1 MTSRASPSSVALRTA
16 GLTALAMVAFAAN
29 SILCRAAL
37 GGGMIDAAS
46 FSTLRLVSGAIALLL
61 LHSMRAKPGAML
73 AGSWASATLLFLYA
87 VPFSFAYN
95 SLTTGTGAL
104 ILFGAVQATMLI
116 SALVSGERPHVVQWA
131 GLLLA
136 LGGLIY
142 MVLPGVDAPPPF
154 GSALM
159 AIAGIAWG
167 LYSLRGR
174 SATDPLGETAA
185 NFLRSVPMVLA
196 VSLFA
201 LTSVQITPTGA
212 LLAVASG
219 TLASGVGYAI
229 WYAALGG
236 LTATLGSTVQLSVP
250 VIAALGGVLFMAE
263 AVTTR
268 LMIASVLILGG
279 VMLSVLS
286 PKSRGVG

>member
-1 MTSRASPSSVALRTA
+1 
-16 GLTALAMVAFAAN
+16 
-29 SILCRAAL
+29 
-37 GGGMIDAAS
+37 
-46 FSTLRLVSGAIALLL
+46 
-61 LHSMRAKPGAML
+61 
-73 AGSWASATLLFLYA
+73 
-87 VPFSFAYN
+87 
-95 SLTTGTGAL
+95 
-104 ILFGAVQATMLI
+104 
-116 SALVSGERPHVVQWA
+116 
-131 GLLLA
+131 
-136 LGGLIY
+136 
-142 MVLPGVDAPPPF
+142 
-154 GSALM
+154 M

-236 LTATLGSTVQLSVP
+236 LTATQGATVQLSVP
-250 VIAALGGVLFMAE
+250 AIAATGGVLFMAE
-263 AVTTR
+263 TITVR
-268 LMIASVLILGG
+268 LIISSVLILGG
-279 VMLSVLS
+279 VMITLLS
-286 PKSRGVG
+286 PRRKPAD